1 MEIISIILGLILSI
15 LALIYVVVTF
25 LLPFYVRRT
34 MVVAEK
40 MEAKSIILDSKI
52 ASVEQ
57 LQRAQLAALNSLIE
71 IQWEIKNQTQASANT
86 NQGSA

>member
-1 MEIISIILGLILSI
+1 MEIISIILGLILSV
-15 LALIYVVVTF
+15 LALIYIVVAF

-40 MEAKSIILDSKI
+40 METKSIMLDSKI
-52 ASVEQ
+52 ASLEQ

-71 IQWEIKNQTQASANT
+71 IQWEIKSKTQ
-86 NQGSA
+86 

>member
-1 MEIISIILGLILSI
+1 MEIISIILGLILSV